1 MYYCMQTHGKRKHEF
16 LIIGPD
22 IKSIDRGASSQFD
35 VSFNFATKFLFRND
49 ARVNRRHVGLLNREL
64 PWLF

>member
-35 VSFNFATKFLFRND
+35 VSFNFATLNFFFETMR
-49 ARVNRRHVGLLNREL
+49 GLIGVT
-64 PWLF
+64 WAY